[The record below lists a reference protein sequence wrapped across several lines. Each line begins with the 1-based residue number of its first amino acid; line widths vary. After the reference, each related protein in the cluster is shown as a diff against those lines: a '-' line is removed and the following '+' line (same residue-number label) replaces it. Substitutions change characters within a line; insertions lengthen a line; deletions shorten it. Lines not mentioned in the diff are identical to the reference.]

1 MLTIADSD
9 LSRNPNEISTQR
21 VALEVD
27 HVGFAEKNTELFLTT
42 VNRISE
48 NDLLKV
54 DSEIVKVT
62 AIDTAN
68 RSVTVE
74 RGQENSL
81 VVNHYDGASV
91 ESYNGIYRFD
101 AEARPLG
108 TTNRDPYIIS
118 YNAETQKVILAW
130 EYNVSNPIVVTNSSV
145 FQDNSTPRKS
155 INLASIDLGENRLE
169 FSRLAD
175 FTEFGTN
182 VNIAIQKYYRY
193 KFDTSHISMQGVFL
207 DFSASNNYNIFTE
220 EKVVSGIQP
229 GNPGSSVSI
238 TLGFGPNIV
247 GRKRKI
253 PCQF

>member
-1 MLTIADSD
+1 MVSTDLML
-9 LSRNPNEISTQR
+9 
-21 VALEVD
+21 
-27 HVGFAEKNTELFLTT
+27 
-42 VNRISE
+42 
-48 NDLLKV
+48 
-54 DSEIVKVT
+54 
-62 AIDTAN
+62 
-68 RSVTVE
+68 
-74 RGQENSL
+74 NS
-81 VVNHYDGASV
+81 
-91 ESYNGIYRFD
+91 
-101 AEARPLG
+101 RPLG

-118 YNAETQKVILAW
+118 YNDETQKVILAW

-193 KFDTSHISMQGVFL
+193 KFDTSHISMHGVFL

-238 TLGFGPNIV
+238 TLGFGPNIA
-247 GRKRKI
+247 GRSRERFPVNFDTYYYFIKAGSDVNTRNACI
-253 PCQF
+253 